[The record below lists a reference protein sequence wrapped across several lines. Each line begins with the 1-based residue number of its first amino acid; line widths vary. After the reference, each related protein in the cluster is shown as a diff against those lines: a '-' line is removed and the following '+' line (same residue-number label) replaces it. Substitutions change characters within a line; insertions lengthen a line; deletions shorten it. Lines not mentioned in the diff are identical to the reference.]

1 MATQPNTLFGL
12 VNDAFAHSGQNY
24 TKRALSLGKIHRFA
38 MKDKHPYNQT
48 DLFARNWEME
58 RTEEEAALGV
68 PCTLI

>member
-1 MATQPNTLFGL
+1 
-12 VNDAFAHSGQNY
+12 
-24 TKRALSLGKIHRFA
+24 LSLGKIHRFA

>member
-1 MATQPNTLFGL
+1 
-12 VNDAFAHSGQNY
+12 
-24 TKRALSLGKIHRFA
+24 

-48 DLFARNWEME
+48 DLLARNWEMG